1 MLMAIFRIN
10 EIRKMSKED
19 RKAKL
24 NELKVELSKL
34 MTAKAMGGSLE
45 NPSRIRLLRKTIA
58 RFHTVE
64 REEALGIR
72 KAGAEQEAPRA

>member
-1 MLMAIFRIN
+1 MAIFRIN
-10 EIRKMSKED
+10 EIRKMPKEE
-19 RKAKL
+19 RKPKL

-72 KAGAEQEAPRA
+72 KAEVEQEAPKA